1 MPSYT
6 IKDLEQISGIKAHTI
21 RIWEQRYGFLQPQR
35 TETNIRSYSADEL
48 KVILNV
54 SLLNKY
60 GYKISHIDKMS
71 SAEIEDKIFGLN
83 HLDAEKER
91 VVNALIKDM
100 VSLDMLSFE
109 RQLDNYIAQKG
120 VEKTITEIIFCFLER
135 VGVLWI
141 TNHINPAQEHLA
153 SNIVRQKI
161 ILGIEKLPKMYNNA
175 KLIVLFMPEGEYH
188 EIGLLFVH
196 FLLKSKGYNVDY
208 LGTNVPIVDLKYLT
222 EYKKVDYL
230 YAHIT
235 APTKGFKMNKFREQ
249 LGQINKDIPIIL
261 TGQMMQEYKGSV
273 PGNIR
278 VLQSLSET
286 MGFLSSLL
294 VSLKHRFSIIYL

>member
-1 MPSYT
+1 MSSYT

-35 TETNIRSYSADEL
+35 TETNIRTYSADEL

-60 GYKISHIDKMS
+60 GYKISHINKMS

-235 APTKGFKMNKFREQ
+235 APTRGFKMNKFMEQ
-249 LGQINKDIPIIL
+249 LGQINKDIPMIL

-286 MGFLSSLL
+286 MGFLSSL
-294 VSLKHRFSIIYL
+294 

>member
-1 MPSYT
+1 
-6 IKDLEQISGIKAHTI
+6 
-21 RIWEQRYGFLQPQR
+21 
-35 TETNIRSYSADEL
+35 
-48 KVILNV
+48 
-54 SLLNKY
+54 
-60 GYKISHIDKMS
+60 
-71 SAEIEDKIFGLN
+71 
-83 HLDAEKER
+83 
-91 VVNALIKDM
+91 
-100 VSLDMLSFE
+100 
-109 RQLDNYIAQKG
+109 
-120 VEKTITEIIFCFLER
+120 
-135 VGVLWI
+135 
-141 TNHINPAQEHLA
+141 
-153 SNIVRQKI
+153 
-161 ILGIEKLPKMYNNA
+161 MYNNA

-235 APTKGFKMNKFREQ
+235 APTKGFKMNKFMEQ
-249 LGQINKDIPIIL
+249 LGQINKDIPMIL

-286 MGFLSSLL
+286 MGFLSSL
-294 VSLKHRFSIIYL
+294 

>member
-1 MPSYT
+1 MSSYT

-35 TETNIRSYSADEL
+35 TETNIRTYSADEL

-60 GYKISHIDKMS
+60 GYKISHIDKMT

-83 HLDAEKER
+83 HLEAEKER

-100 VSLDMLSFE
+100 VSLDMLAFE
-109 RQLDNYIAQKG
+109 KQLDNYIAQRG
-120 VEKTITEIIFCFLER
+120 IEKTITDIIFFFLER

-153 SNIVRQKI
+153 SNLIRQKI
-161 ILGIEKLPKMYNNA
+161 ILGIEKLPKMHANA
-175 KLIVLFMPEGEYH
+175 KLFVLFMPEGEYH

-230 YAHIT
+230 FAHIT
-235 APTKGFKMNKFREQ
+235 APIKGFKMNKFMEQ
-249 LGQINKDIPIIL
+249 LSQINKDIPMIL
-261 TGQMMQEYKGSV
+261 TGQMMQEYKG
-273 PGNIR
+273 PLTANIR

-286 MGFLSSLL
+286 MELLSNM
-294 VSLKHRFSIIYL
+294 

>member
-1 MPSYT
+1 MSSYT

-21 RIWEQRYGFLQPQR
+21 RIWEQRYQFLQPQR

-60 GYKISHIDKMS
+60 GFKISHIDKMS
-71 SAEIEDKIFGLN
+71 TAEMEEKILALN
-83 HLDAEKER
+83 QLDAEKER

-100 VSLDMLSFE
+100 VSLDMISFE

-120 VEKTITEIIFCFLER
+120 IEKTITEIIFSFLER

-153 SNIVRQKI
+153 SNLIRQKV
-161 ILGIEKLPKMYNNA
+161 ILGIEKLPKMFPSG

-208 LGTNVPIVDLKYLT
+208 LGTNVPLVDLKYLT

-230 YAHIT
+230 YSHIT
-235 APTKGFKMNKFREQ
+235 APIKGFKMNKFMEQ
-249 LGQINKDIPIIL
+249 LSLINNKIPVVL
-261 TGQMMQEYKGSV
+261 TGQMMQEYKGPV
-273 PGNIR
+273 AGHIR
-278 VLQSLSET
+278 IMQSLSET
-286 MGFLSSLL
+286 MEFLSSL
-294 VSLKHRFSIIYL
+294 

>member
-1 MPSYT
+1 MSSYT

-35 TETNIRSYSADEL
+35 TETNIRTYSADEL

-60 GYKISHIDKMS
+60 GYKISHIDKMT

-83 HLDAEKER
+83 HLEAEKER

-100 VSLDMLSFE
+100 VSLDMLAFE
-109 RQLDNYIAQKG
+109 KQLDNYIAQRG
-120 VEKTITEIIFCFLER
+120 IEKTITDIIFFFLER

-153 SNIVRQKI
+153 SNLIRQKI
-161 ILGIEKLPKMYNNA
+161 ILGIEKLPKMHANA
-175 KLIVLFMPEGEYH
+175 QLFVLFMPEGEYH

-230 YAHIT
+230 FAHIT
-235 APTKGFKMNKFREQ
+235 APIKGFKMNKFMEQ
-249 LGQINKDIPIIL
+249 LSQINKDIPMIL
-261 TGQMMQEYKGSV
+261 TGQMMQEYKG
-273 PGNIR
+273 PLTANIR

-286 MGFLSSLL
+286 MGFLSSL
-294 VSLKHRFSIIYL
+294 

>member
-1 MPSYT
+1 MSSYT

-21 RIWEQRYGFLQPQR
+21 RIWEQRYQFLQPQR
-35 TETNIRSYSADEL
+35 TETNIRSYSGEEL

-60 GYKISHIDKMS
+60 GFKISHIDKMS
-71 SAEIEDKIFGLN
+71 TAEIEEKILGLN
-83 HLDAEKER
+83 QLDAEKER

-109 RQLDNYIAQKG
+109 RQLDNYIANKG
-120 VEKTITEIIFCFLER
+120 IEKTITEIIFSFLER

-153 SNIVRQKI
+153 SNLIRQKI
-161 ILGIEKLPKMYNNA
+161 ILGIEKLPKMNPSG
-175 KLIVLFMPEGEYH
+175 KLVVLFMPEGEYH

-208 LGTNVPIVDLKYLT
+208 LGTNVPLVDLKYLT

-235 APTKGFKMNKFREQ
+235 APIKGFKMNKFMEQ
-249 LGQINKDIPIIL
+249 LTQINNKIPVIL
-261 TGQMMQEYKGSV
+261 TGQLMQEYKGPV
-273 PGNIR
+273 AGHIR
-278 VLQSLSET
+278 IMQSLSET
-286 MGFLSSLL
+286 MQLLSSM
-294 VSLKHRFSIIYL
+294 

>member
-60 GYKISHIDKMS
+60 GYKISHINKMS

-235 APTKGFKMNKFREQ
+235 APTRGFKMNKFMEQ
-249 LGQINKDIPIIL
+249 LGQINKDIPMIL

-286 MGFLSSLL
+286 MGFLSSL
-294 VSLKHRFSIIYL
+294 

>member
-1 MPSYT
+1 MSSYT

-21 RIWEQRYGFLQPQR
+21 RIWEQRYQFLQPQR
-35 TETNIRSYSADEL
+35 TETNIRSYSGEEL

-60 GYKISHIDKMS
+60 GFKISHIDKMS
-71 SAEIEDKIFGLN
+71 AAEMEEKILGLN
-83 HLDAEKER
+83 QLDAEKER

-100 VSLDMLSFE
+100 VSLDMISFE
-109 RQLDNYIAQKG
+109 RQLDNYIANKG
-120 VEKTITEIIFCFLER
+120 IEKTITEIIFSFLER

-153 SNIVRQKI
+153 SNLIRQKI
-161 ILGIEKLPKMYNNA
+161 ILGIEKLPKMNPSG
-175 KLIVLFMPEGEYH
+175 KLVVLFMPEGEYH

-208 LGTNVPIVDLKYLT
+208 LGTNVPLVDLKYLT

-235 APTKGFKMNKFREQ
+235 APIKGFKMNKFMEQ
-249 LGQINKDIPIIL
+249 LSQINTKIPVIL
-261 TGQMMQEYKGSV
+261 TGQMMQEYKGPV
-273 PGNIR
+273 AGHIR
-278 VLQSLSET
+278 IMQSLSET
-286 MGFLSSLL
+286 MELLSSM
-294 VSLKHRFSIIYL
+294 